1 MEQKEEIK
9 YCKRCHRKLKD
20 NQSKQLGYGKICYS
34 KINKKEALY
43 LFDIE
48 VINKNE
54 IIPLLI
60 TRSSIIAL
68 IQLSILLN
76 FWQLERDGIPGLAP
90 SNQFLITLCSGV
102 SQQTYRHIQCF
113 KSIAF

>member
-1 MEQKEEIK
+1 M
-9 YCKRCHRKLKD
+9 
-20 NQSKQLGYGKICYS
+20 
-34 KINKKEALY
+34 
-43 LFDIE
+43 
-48 VINKNE
+48 INKNE

-90 SNQFLITLCSGV
+90 SKQFLLTLCSGV

-113 KSIAF
+113 RVLLSELNCLAGSMIGEPV